1 MGAEQEFTEYVG
13 TRWPRLVR
21 TAVLLGCTR
30 AEAEAVV
37 GAALSRCLA
46 RWSEVRRAED
56 REAHVHHALVD
67 AFRTERR
74 EHWPGEHPAE
84 HPLDTGPN
92 LLAGDDPAEQEV
104 ADTVLRSLARLPEE
118 QRVAVVLCH
127 YAGLDELQAATATGL
142 SSDAVESDLALGLA
156 ALLGD
161 AALAGLVSTP

>member
-30 AEAEAVV
+30 VEAEAVV
-37 GAALSRCLA
+37 GAALSRSLS

-56 REAHVHHALVD
+56 REAHVHRALVD

-84 HPLDTGPN
+84 HPLDTGPT
-92 LLAGDDPAEQEV
+92 LLGSDDDDERDV
-104 ADTVLRSLARLPEE
+104 ADAVLRSLARLPEE
-118 QRVAVVLCH
+118 QRIAVVLCH

-142 SSDAVESDLALGLA
+142 APDALESDLALGLS

-161 AALAGLVSTP
+161 PALAGLVSAP

>member
-37 GAALSRCLA
+37 GAALSCCLA

-84 HPLDTGPN
+84 HPLVGEARFLTGRTVYSMI
-92 LLAGDDPAEQEV
+92 GDAFAYV
-104 ADTVLRSLARLPEE
+104 SIAVTVLAAFLAR
-118 QRVAVVLCH
+118 RH
-127 YAGLDELQAATATGL
+127 RG
-142 SSDAVESDLALGLA
+142 SR
-156 ALLGD
+156 
-161 AALAGLVSTP
+161 